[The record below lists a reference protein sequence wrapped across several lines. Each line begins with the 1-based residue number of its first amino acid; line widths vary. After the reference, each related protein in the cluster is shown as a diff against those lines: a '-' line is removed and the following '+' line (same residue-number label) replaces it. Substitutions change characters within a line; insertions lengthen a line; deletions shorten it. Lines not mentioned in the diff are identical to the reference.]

1 MSQFFN
7 DFLEWVLI
15 SGITDELLPI
25 FSKAECVSRNKSRV
39 TIKQL
44 TNSELLVAMRATAE
58 INGIPGYCFTTKSGR
73 IGAVTNS
80 SKSGRSSEQIRAVT
94 GHATDSS
101 MRLYDRADSIH
112 TSSAGASLHQH
123 ESVSG
128 QSRVNKSYG
137 ANLFMDAP
145 AISVS
150 DLKRSLSQSTVTR
163 VAHGRSKAVDVSGA
177 KASKGGLGIQHPA
190 DQR

>member
-1 MSQFFN
+1 
-7 DFLEWVLI
+7 
-15 SGITDELLPI
+15 
-25 FSKAECVSRNKSRV
+25 
-39 TIKQL
+39 
-44 TNSELLVAMRATAE
+44 
-58 INGIPGYCFTTKSGR
+58 
-73 IGAVTNS
+73 
-80 SKSGRSSEQIRAVT
+80 
-94 GHATDSS
+94 

-112 TSSAGASLHQH
+112 TSSAGASLHQY

-163 VAHGRSKAVDVSGA
+163 VAHGRSMGVDVSGS
-177 KASKGGLGIQHPA
+177 KARKGGLGIHMPS